1 MCERRIFTERLPQTV
16 QPKAR
21 RTIRLGDS
29 QRAIGFAAGGAA
41 GSRLAG
47 RLAMPVSGETLLR
60 MITAAEF
67 EPAKAP
73 RVVGIDDW
81 AWRKGQR
88 YGTIICDL
96 ERNRVLDLL
105 PDRTAETVASW
116 LGSHPGIEIVAR
128 DRAGTYADGARRG
141 APDATQVADRWRLPQ
156 GSMPLARPGFPKR
169 RAAMIPL
176 PNQRRK
182 LRRSSLARLRRLRRN
197 QRRERYVEILR
208 LRQSG
213 MSPRQIAPQIDV
225 AVRTVERWLAAGGE
239 PELRGAPDRPE
250 HPGPLMP
257 RMLQNRQRHRL
268 ANPSGRCSRGVVPW
282 PSRRSNQPE
291 YPCPA
296 LTCSLGGLYGGPE
309 GLQDLRPL
317 LAPPIK
323 VRRPLRADAGQG
335 LIYPGGL
342 VL

>member
-141 APDATQVADRWRLPQ
+141 APDATQVADRWSLPQ

-169 RAAMIPL
+169 RAAMTP
-176 PNQRRK
+176 QSTAEVATK
-182 LRRSSLARLRRLRRN
+182 LARALAQAAAKPASRALRGNPSLAAIRH
-197 QRRERYVEILR
+197 
-208 LRQSG
+208 
-213 MSPRQIAPQIDV
+213 V
-225 AVRTVERWLAAGGE
+225 A
-239 PELRGAPDRPE
+239 APDRAADRRGRE
-250 HPGPLMP
+250 
-257 RMLQNRQRHRL
+257 NRRAL
-268 ANPSGRCSRGVVPW
+268 ACRGR
-282 PSRRSNQPE
+282 
-291 YPCPA
+291 
-296 LTCSLGGLYGGPE
+296 
-309 GLQDLRPL
+309 
-317 LAPPIK
+317 
-323 VRRPLRADAGQG
+323 
-335 LIYPGGL
+335 
-342 VL
+342 